1 MAASDLYGPSSPLR
15 ETVTYKSILHG
26 IVYRMRMDPEF
37 NLPVNLSNAL
47 NEYINTA
54 ARFAWDYYPW
64 PDLMVITKIED
75 GDLTVPGDVFGVY
88 AKDPTLVNSTSQARI
103 PHRDVGAGIILPKK
117 YSKVWI
123 EYRRP
128 FIRYEG
134 NTWAAGSYTQN
145 TKVYHEDTGD
155 YYMALEATTG
165 TPSAS
170 TDWGR
175 IYFPAIL
182 SEYVKAAATAEAL
195 RETGQ
200 YEQAEIQRRD
210 AVALLNQKI
219 DKLELQ
225 SGQVRTYSAV
235 LPHRV

>member
-1 MAASDLYGPSSPLR
+1 
-15 ETVTYKSILHG
+15 
-26 IVYRMRMDPEF
+26 MDPEF
-37 NLPVNLSNAL
+37 NLPTNLASAL

-64 PDLMVITKIED
+64 PDLMVITTAED
-75 GDLTVPGDVFGVY
+75 NEFTIPGDVFGVY
-88 AKDPTLVNSTSQARI
+88 AKDPVTVGQTSQVRI
-103 PHRDVGAGIILPKK
+103 PHRDVGASIILPNN
-117 YSKVWI
+117 YDKVWI

-134 NTWAAGSYTQN
+134 SDWSAGTYQQN
-145 TKVYHEDTGD
+145 TKVYDASTGD
-155 YYMALEATTG
+155 YYIALETTSG
-165 TPSAS
+165 TPNNS

-175 IYFPAIL
+175 IYMPAIL
-182 SEYVKAAATAEAL
+182 SEYIKAAATAEAL

-200 YEQAEIQRRD
+200 YEQAEVQRRD

-225 SGQVRTYSAV
+225 SGQVRTYGVA
-235 LPHRV
+235 LPHRT

>member
-1 MAASDLYGPSSPLR
+1 
-15 ETVTYKSILHG
+15 
-26 IVYRMRMDPEF
+26 
-37 NLPVNLSNAL
+37 
-47 NEYINTA
+47 
-54 ARFAWDYYPW
+54 
-64 PDLMVITKIED
+64 
-75 GDLTVPGDVFGVY
+75 
-88 AKDPTLVNSTSQARI
+88 
-103 PHRDVGAGIILPKK
+103 
-117 YSKVWI
+117 
-123 EYRRP
+123 
-128 FIRYEG
+128 
-134 NTWAAGSYTQN
+134 
-145 TKVYHEDTGD
+145 
-155 YYMALEATTG
+155 MALEATTG